1 MPVCKTLDYIEHLLI
16 LASVFTGFV
25 SISVFDSLVNI
36 PIDIASSAVGLK
48 ICANSIVSKN

>member
-16 LASVFTGFV
+16 LTSVFTGFV